1 MNKKLKNVV
10 KALKKKGFGG
20 VHAHEWR
27 KSLVLTGSVP
37 AWDDKIEAGYA
48 AAKKGYKGVVNDI
61 EVPGAES
68 DEMFVP
74 KLKDKALEGEHFDVV
89 VIGGGVTGCAIL
101 RELSRFDI
109 KAALLEKEEDVARHA
124 SSRND
129 GMIHDGFAASP
140 GSKKAHYNVRGNAA
154 YTKVCRELGIDFKRP
169 GSLILFSHPLYRLA
183 LPYMLFRA
191 HQNGVDG
198 YRYLSREEV
207 DSMVPHAAKGHHG
220 GFFLPSAGIL
230 SPFKLTIAFAENAV
244 ENGARVF
251 LNTVVSGFDLTR
263 NEITTIK
270 TNRGN
275 LSAKIVV
282 NAAGVWADK
291 IAAYAN
297 DRFFSIHGRKGVDA
311 ILDLKTGQYQPIIMA
326 MPPLVGGNKHTKGG
340 GLITTPEGN
349 LLVGPNA
356 YETPF
361 REEYSTAPS
370 DLDQIMRHLRL
381 NTMLSRAD
389 IITYFAGIRACTYEE
404 DFVIEASETVENLVH
419 VAGIQSPGL
428 ASAPAI
434 AEDVAGIVTGLLRK
448 QAEVMPRQDY
458 NPVRKA
464 RPELKGMDFAR
475 RAELIRQNP
484 AYGRIV
490 CRCEEIS
497 EGEVVDALNS
507 PVPATTL
514 DGLKRRARIGAGR
527 CQGGFCTPRVLEIMS
542 KEMGVSILDL
552 KKKGDGSEILLG
564 ETKGKVDYS
573 DKELKAIA
581 REE

>member
-1 MNKKLKNVV
+1 MSKNLKNVV
-10 KALKKKGFGG
+10 KALKKAGFGG
-20 VHAHEWR
+20 VSAQEWR
-27 KSLVLTGSVP
+27 KSIVLSGQVKT
-37 AWDDKIEAGYA
+37 WEDKIKAGYA
-48 AAKKGYKGVVNDI
+48 AARKGYKGVVNDI
-61 EVPGAES
+61 EVPGSVTDAMS
-68 DEMFVP
+68 VP
-74 KLKDKALEGEHFDVV
+74 QVRDKALEGRHFDVV
-89 VIGGGVTGCAIL
+89 VIGGGVTGCAII
-101 RELSRFDI
+101 RELARFDL
-109 KAALLEKEEDVARHA
+109 KVALLEKEEDVARHA

-140 GSKKAHYNVRGNAA
+140 GTKKAHYNVRGNAA
-154 YTKVCRELGIDFKRP
+154 YTQVCKELGVDFKRP
-169 GSLILFSHPLYRLA
+169 GSMILFGHPLYRLA
-183 LPYMLFRA
+183 VPILIARA
-191 HQNGVDG
+191 RKNGLSE
-198 YRYLSREEV
+198 YRFVSQTQV
-207 DSMVPHAAKGHHG
+207 NAMVPNVVPKHFG

-244 ENGARVF
+244 TNGAQVF
-251 LNTVVSGFDLTR
+251 FHTVVSGFDR
-263 NEITTIK
+263 EHGKIIKIK
-270 TNRGN
+270 TNRGD
-275 LSAKIVV
+275 LSAGIVV
-282 NAAGVWADK
+282 NAAGIWSDK
-291 IAAYAN
+291 IAAHAD
-297 DRFFSIHGRKGVDA
+297 DRFFSLHGRKGVDA

-361 REEYSTAPS
+361 REEYSTRPE
-370 DLDQIMRHLRL
+370 DIEQIMVHLHL
-381 NTMLSRAD
+381 NTKLSKAD

-434 AEDVAGIVTGLLRK
+434 AEDVAGIVTGLLKKKMDVKRN
-448 QAEVMPRQDY
+448 ERF

-464 RPELKGMDFAR
+464 NPELKGLDLKT
-475 RAELIRQNP
+475 RAELIRKNP

-497 EGEVVDALNS
+497 EGEVIDALHS

-514 DGLKRRARIGAGR
+514 DGLKRRARVGAGR

-542 KEMGVSILDL
+542 KEMDVSMLEI
-552 KKKGDGSEILLG
+552 KKKGENSEILLE
-564 ETKGKVDYS
+564 ETKGHVDYS
-573 DKELKAIA
+573 NKKIKKTA
-581 REE
+581 